1 MAIGR
6 NENIR
11 LGFHNNNNI
20 KNKVMSKR
28 KRIERPAYVSKV
40 EINVVIKP
48 QIVINVLQEDAIV
61 IEGRVVGAR
70 STDGRII
77 FVERYEDR
85 RKVAKEIDEI
95 LSNKKVIVCTF
106 SK

>member
-1 MAIGR
+1 MVIRR

-11 LGFHNNNNI
+11 LGFHNNNI

-48 QIVINVLQEDAIV
+48 QIVINIVESDAIIV
-61 IEGRVVGAR
+61 EGRVVGAR

-85 RKVAKEIDEI
+85 RVISKEIDEI
-95 LSNKKVIVCTF
+95 LSKKKVIVCTF
-106 SK
+106 RK

>member
-11 LGFHNNNNI
+11 LGFHNNNI
-20 KNKVMSKR
+20 KNKVMGKR
-28 KRIERPAYVSKV
+28 KRIERPTYISKF
-40 EINVVIKP
+40 ELSVVIKP